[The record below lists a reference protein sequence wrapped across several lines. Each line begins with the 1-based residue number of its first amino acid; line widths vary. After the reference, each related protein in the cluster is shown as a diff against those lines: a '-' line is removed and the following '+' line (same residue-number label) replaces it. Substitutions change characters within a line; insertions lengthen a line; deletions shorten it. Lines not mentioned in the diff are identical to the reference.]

1 MKVITRFA
9 ASLLVLSMAHSSYA
23 QTQVQPTV
31 TAPVAAASGNEYG
44 SGLKIS
50 FNPESPKYL
59 RFMFWNQVWARSIDN
74 NPGSSVA
81 GESSSSSTDLALR
94 RVRMLAYAQLSSRYL
109 ILLHIGINNV
119 TFNTGGGSGT
129 TGTGAYGLG
138 KKPQLFV
145 HEAYNEYAV
154 IPAVDAITKKVHK
167 YNLYIGGG
175 LHYWNGISR
184 MSSAS
189 TLNFLTIDAP
199 IFNWP
204 LIENSDQFGM
214 QMGVYAK
221 GRLGK
226 IGYTLNVNK
235 PYATNLTP
243 TPGGAAVDNNGNSKA
258 GFSGYFDYQFFD
270 QEANTLAYR
279 VGSYLGTK
287 KVFNIGAGFY
297 SNKDG
302 VKVES
307 KDSITSKQNIGILSA
322 DVFADLP
329 VGSKKHNMA
338 VTVYSVF
345 YKNDFGKNYI
355 RYSGTMNNG
364 AKDDLFK
371 GTTALEGYGNSRVLT
386 GTGSIWYT
394 QAGFLL
400 PRGISKKFR
409 LQPFAAYTY
418 KNLDALNAPGSYW
431 DAGANLL
438 LDGHNA
444 KITLQYSNRDLYSS
458 ITKQVM
464 TSKGEILAQLQIF
477 L

>member
-1 MKVITRFA
+1 MKVFTRFA
-9 ASLLVLSMAHSSYA
+9 ASVLLLASA
-23 QTQVQPTV
+23 QGLRAQ
-31 TAPVAAASGNEYG
+31 APATEYG

-50 FNPESPKYL
+50 FNQDSPKYL
-59 RFMFWNQVWARSIDN
+59 RFIFWNQLWCRSIDN
-74 NPGSSVA
+74 NPGTAVN
-81 GESSSSSTDLALR
+81 GETAATTNDVALR
-94 RVRMLAYAQLSSRYL
+94 RVRFLAYAQLNPRYL
-109 ILLHIGINNV
+109 ILLHIGINNQ

-129 TGTGAYGLG
+129 SGTGGYGLG

-154 IPAVDAITKKVHK
+154 IPAVDALTKKVHK

-184 MSSAS
+184 MTSCS

-204 LIENSDQFGM
+204 LLENTDQFGM
-214 QMGVYAK
+214 QMGLYAK

-226 IGYTLNVNK
+226 IGYTVNMNK
-235 PYATNLTP
+235 PYASTVTP
-243 TPGGAAVDNNGNSKA
+243 TAGGAAVDNNGNSKA
-258 GFSGYFDYQFFD
+258 GFSGYFDYQFFE
-270 QEANTLAYR
+270 QEANVLPYR
-279 VGSYLGTK
+279 VGTYLGTK

-297 SNKDG
+297 HNKDG
-302 VKVES
+302 VKLES
-307 KDSITSKQNIGILSA
+307 KDSLISKHDIGILSA

-329 VGSKKHNMA
+329 IGPKEHNMA
-338 VTVYSVF
+338 ITVYSVY
-345 YKNDFGKNYI
+345 YKNDFGKNYLRTTGI
-355 RYSGTMNNG
+355 MNTG
-364 AKDDLFK
+364 AKDDAFK
-371 GTTALEGYGNSRVLT
+371 GVSAMEGYGNSRVLM

-400 PRGISKKFR
+400 PREISKKFR

-418 KNLDALNAPGSYW
+418 KNLDALNQVGNYW
-431 DAGANLL
+431 DAGANIL

-444 KITLQYSNRDLYSS
+444 KITLEYSNRQLYNSS
-458 ITKQVM
+458 TKM
-464 TSKGEILAQLQIF
+464 TSGSKGEALAQLQIY